1 MGPSVNFMPPR
12 KLRVEG
18 ATNMSDYLPIV
29 YKEHPRPASISHES
43 SSRINVDDKGRVL
56 RIRARTYERQRFSPP

>member
-1 MGPSVNFMPPR
+1 MPPR

-18 ATNMSDYLPIV
+18 TTNMSDYLPIV
-29 YKEHPRPASISHES
+29 YKEHPRPASISQES